1 MQKIAELI
9 KKEAESLLK
18 ENKVT
23 AVWAWQPGEF
33 YYDNSPVCFT
43 APEQLDKL
51 VYNEFCPSN
60 LGKYLMAGS
69 KKNETMAVF
78 AKPCDT
84 YGINQL
90 IKDHRVKRELITV
103 IGIPCSG
110 MIDIKKIK
118 SQGAKGIISVSVNGD
133 DVIVTT
139 AYGDKNF
146 KKSEVLLAKCMSCKG
161 SDYMIADKELGEKME
176 VKCQKLDP
184 QEGVK
189 KLEAMTSQ
197 ERFAFWQQELSKCI
211 RCNACRDICPACSC
225 EQCIFDNQEAAV
237 AGKASANT
245 AEEQMFHIIR
255 AYHVAGR
262 CVGCGECARVCPQG
276 IQLGLLNTK
285 FTKDINE
292 FYGKYQP
299 GADDD
304 SKAPLVDY
312 KFDDV
317 EPTISAKGVR

>member
-90 IKDHRVKRELITV
+90 IKDHRIKRELITV

-110 MIDIKKIK
+110 MRVVRDEVQNRGITTIDFAPAI
-118 SQGAKGIISVSVNGD
+118 
-133 DVIVTT
+133 
-139 AYGDKNF
+139 
-146 KKSEVLLAKCMSCKG
+146 
-161 SDYMIADKELGEKME
+161 ELI
-176 VKCQKLDP
+176 LD
-184 QEGVK
+184 E
-189 KLEAMTSQ
+189 E
-197 ERFAFWQQELSKCI
+197 
-211 RCNACRDICPACSC
+211 
-225 EQCIFDNQEAAV
+225 
-237 AGKASANT
+237 GKASGAVLMNFDT
-245 AEEQMFHIIR
+245 GEYSVVRAKTVII
-255 AYHVAGR
+255 ATGGAGR
-262 CVGCGECARVCPQG
+262 LHYQGFPTSNHYGATADGLILGYRVGAELLYQDAIQYHPTGVAYPSQIFGALVTEKVRSLGAQLINRDGIAFMPGTFSITKARGENCFTAS
-276 IQLGLLNTK
+276 IIAKYNLFLLSSKFLGPVKLK
-285 FTKDINE
+285 
-292 FYGKYQP
+292 P
-299 GADDD
+299 
-304 SKAPLVDY
+304 
-312 KFDDV
+312 
-317 EPTISAKGVR
+317 

>member
-9 KKEAESLLK
+9 RKEAESLLK
-18 ENKVT
+18 DKKVA
-23 AVWAWQPGEF
+23 AVLAWQPGEF
-33 YYDNSPVCFT
+33 YYDNSPRIFT
-43 APEQLDKL
+43 EPEELDQL

-60 LGKYLMAGS
+60 LSKYLMKGT
-69 KKNETMAVF
+69 KKNETMAIF

-118 SQGAKGIISVSVNGD
+118 AQGVKGIISIAVEGENVTVN
-133 DVIVTT
+133 T

-146 KKSEVLLAKCMSCKG
+146 KKAEILFAKCMSCKG

-176 VKCQKLDP
+176 VKCEKIDP
-184 QEGVK
+184 LAGVE

-197 ERFAFWQQELSKCI
+197 ERFVFWQEELSKCI

-237 AGKASANT
+237 AGKASANS

-262 CVGCGECARVCPQG
+262 CVSCGECARVCPQG
-276 IQLGLLNTK
+276 INLGLLNTK
-285 FTKDINE
+285 FTNDINL
-292 FYGKYQP
+292 FYGKFQP
-299 GADDD
+299 GEDSE
-304 SKAPLVDY
+304 SKAPLVDFE
-312 KFDDV
+312 FDDV

>member
-1 MQKIAELI
+1 MQKIAELMR
-9 KKEAESLLK
+9 KEAESLLK
-18 ENKVT
+18 EKKVA
-23 AVWAWQPGEF
+23 AVLAWQPGEF
-33 YYDNSPVCFT
+33 YYDNSPRSFT
-43 APEQLDKL
+43 GVEQLDEL
-51 VYNEFCPSN
+51 VYNEFCPAN
-60 LGKYLMAGS
+60 LSKYLMKGT
-69 KKNETMAVF
+69 KKNENMAIF

-118 SQGAKGIISVSVNGD
+118 AQGVKGIISIAVNGEE
-133 DVIVTT
+133 VVVNT
-139 AYGDKNF
+139 AYGEKKLQKAELLFDK
-146 KKSEVLLAKCMSCKG
+146 CRSCKG

-176 VKCQKLDP
+176 VKCEKLDP
-184 QEGVK
+184 LAGVE
-189 KLEAMTSQ
+189 KLEAMNSQ
-197 ERFAFWQQELSKCI
+197 ERFAFWQEELSKCI

-237 AGKASANT
+237 AGKASANS

-276 IQLGLLNTK
+276 INLSLLNTK
-285 FTKDINE
+285 FSNDISL
-292 FYGKYQP
+292 FYGKFQA
-299 GADDD
+299 GEDSE

-312 KFDDV
+312 ELDDV